1 MSCAVFVP
9 REWLYLLCHEMLNP
23 YYGLFQYSTDDIY
36 TLQINPDSSVNP
48 VSAPQRDLGIQLE
61 FVRQIRFPP
70 ALGDLERMLRRIQD
84 KGGSI
89 GWQNLISTE
98 ISAKLRP
105 RACCL

>member
-1 MSCAVFVP
+1 
-9 REWLYLLCHEMLNP
+9 MLNP

-48 VSAPQRDLGIQLE
+48 VSAPAPQRDLGIQLE

-89 GWQNLISTE
+89 GWQNLISG
-98 ISAKLRP
+98 SLRFLP
-105 RACCL
+105 S